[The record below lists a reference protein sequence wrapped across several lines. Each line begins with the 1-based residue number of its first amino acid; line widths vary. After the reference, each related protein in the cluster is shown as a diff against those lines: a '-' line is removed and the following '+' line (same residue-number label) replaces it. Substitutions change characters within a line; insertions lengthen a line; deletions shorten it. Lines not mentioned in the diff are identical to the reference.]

1 MTEGM
6 IIKAQTKYGPFEILA
21 GKDCERTYTW
31 ENQSYLTELI
41 PREERWYGK
50 LGLYHPQMRPPHK
63 NVVHM
68 IAEEYQMNYGSEQE
82 AIEYMDAQ
90 QDLYNDQGLHLSF
103 VKKDGPGGKGNIFI
117 SVTIS
122 QILING
128 KRPTKLPGSKNNLI
142 KIITNT

>member
-6 IIKAQTKYGPFEILA
+6 AIKAQTYFGLFEILA
-21 GKDCERTYTW
+21 GKGCERTYTW
-31 ENQSYLTELI
+31 ENQSYTTELI

-50 LGLYHPQMRPPHK
+50 LGLYHPQMRPTHK

-68 IAEEYQMNYGSEQE
+68 IAEEYQMNYDSEQE
-82 AIEYMDAQ
+82 AINSMNPQ

-103 VKKDGPGGKGNIFI
+103 VKRDGPGGKDNIFI
-117 SVTIS
+117 SITVS

-128 KRPTKLPGSKNNLI
+128 KKPTKLPGSNNNKI
-142 KIITNT
+142 FIITHT